1 MARRPEN
8 GETDHVT
15 TLPIL
20 AIALQAAPGGGG
32 AGLAIAIQ
40 IAAFALIFWF
50 LLIRPQRKSAQ
61 RHREMLSS
69 LQRNDE
75 VVTDGGII
83 GTIVHIAEDRV
94 TLRTGE
100 NTRIVVVRS
109 KITRK
114 LVETATE
121 PTK

>member
-40 IAAFALIFWF
+40 IAAFGLIFWF
-50 LLIRPQRKSAQ
+50 LLIRPQRRAAQ
-61 RHREMLSS
+61 RHRDMISS

-83 GTIVHIAEDRV
+83 GTIVHINDDRV

-100 NTRIVVVRS
+100 NTRIVVIRS

-114 LVETATE
+114 LTETTAE
-121 PTK
+121 PAK